1 MADGKNVF
9 LMEECRVLTLF
20 CLLIEFLWGVVDLCA
35 MRGYVGM
42 KVAVDSSSP
51 TSQSAET
58 QPANAF
64 IEAFRGL
71 LKLFALINLYSRWY
85 L

>member
-1 MADGKNVF
+1 
-9 LMEECRVLTLF
+9 
-20 CLLIEFLWGVVDLCA
+20 

-42 KVAVDSSSP
+42 KVGVDSSSP

-71 LKLFALINLYSRWY
+71 LKLFALINLNSRWY
-85 L
+85 LGDNWNSDDIRHMYECIAGY